1 MVSPFSFSLG
11 FRFIQNSNCPRRIC
25 ALRLGHRPHLSTLT
39 TDFYIS
45 DLDSLCSALLFAY
58 LRTHAHAPPRLHIPL
73 CNLQRGD
80 LALRPEFG
88 AVLHDAA
95 LTTDDVLTL
104 DELPGPRDLAPADTR
119 WLLVDH
125 NVLTGP
131 LAQVYGSKGSGSQN
145 LVIGCVDHHD
155 DEGEVPHDAE
165 PRVIEKCGS
174 CVSLIVEECAATWDR
189 LTSEEAEAEGEKG
202 GATLDART
210 RAHLARLVL
219 APALID
225 TRSLTDATKT
235 TARDHRAVEYAE
247 AKLASPGTDDSDATA
262 SDGPYARARFFEH
275 MSALRSDIAG
285 LSIRDVLRKDY
296 KEWSEGEGDGT
307 IKLGT
312 SSVTRPIAY
321 LVEKAGGEEALVE
334 SLRAWGEERAVDLV
348 VVMTS
353 ARIDG
358 AHGRELLVWARTGK
372 RAADAARAFADAF
385 AEPLEL
391 RPWGDGGGLNADAD
405 AVAAAGDGG
414 CGTEGWMRCWAQGKL
429 ECSRKQVAPML
440 REAMRRSLNA

>member
-1 MVSPFSFSLG
+1 M
-11 FRFIQNSNCPRRIC
+11 
-25 ALRLGHRPHLSTLT
+25 LR
-39 TDFYIS
+39 
-45 DLDSLCSALLFAY
+45 
-58 LRTHAHAPPRLHIPL
+58 
-73 CNLQRGD
+73 
-80 LALRPEFG
+80 
-88 AVLHDAA
+88 DAA
-95 LTTDDVLTL
+95 LTPEDVLTL
-104 DELPGPRDLAPADTR
+104 DELPGPHDLAPGDTR

-125 NVLTGP
+125 NALTGP
-131 LAQVYGSKGSGSQN
+131 LAQVYGGGKGGGSQN
-145 LVIGCVDHHD
+145 LVVGCVDHHD
-155 DEGEVPHDAE
+155 DEGEVPRAAE

-174 CVSLIVEECAATWDR
+174 CASLVVEQCAATWDR
-189 LTSEEAEAEGEKG
+189 LSSEEAAGVDGEKG
-202 GATLDART
+202 EATLDART

-247 AKLASPGTDDSDATA
+247 AKLAAPGTDDSAA
-262 SDGPYARARFFEH
+262 PSGPYARAGFFERL
-275 MSALRSDIAG
+275 SALKSDIAG
-285 LSIRDVLRKDY
+285 LSLRDVLRKDY
-296 KEWSEGEGDGT
+296 KEWSEGEGEGA

-321 LVEKAGGEEALVE
+321 LVEKAGGEGPLVE

-391 RPWGDGGGLNADAD
+391 RAWGDGGSLSAD
-405 AVAAAGDGG
+405 AVAAPAGDGG
-414 CGTEGWMRCWAQGKL
+414 AGGTEGWMRCWAQGKL

>member
-1 MVSPFSFSLG
+1 MVD
-11 FRFIQNSNCPRRIC
+11 
-25 ALRLGHRPHLSTLT
+25 GH
-39 TDFYIS
+39 
-45 DLDSLCSALLFAY
+45 
-58 LRTHAHAPPRLHIPL
+58 
-73 CNLQRGD
+73 
-80 LALRPEFG
+80 ALRPRP
-88 AVLHDAA
+88 D
-95 LTTDDVLTL
+95 
-104 DELPGPRDLAPADTR
+104 PAR
-119 WLLVDH
+119 RE
-125 NVLTGP
+125 LTG
-131 LAQVYGSKGSGSQN
+131 ASV
-145 LVIGCVDHHD
+145 
-155 DEGEVPHDAE
+155 
-165 PRVIEKCGS
+165 
-174 CVSLIVEECAATWDR
+174 AA
-189 LTSEEAEAEGEKG
+189 A
-202 GATLDART
+202 ARP

-247 AKLASPGTDDSDATA
+247 AKLAAPGTDDSAA
-262 SDGPYARARFFEH
+262 PSGPYARAGFFERL
-275 MSALRSDIAG
+275 SALKSDIAG
-285 LSIRDVLRKDY
+285 LSLRDVLRKDY
-296 KEWSEGEGDGT
+296 KEWSEGEGEGA

-353 ARIDG
+353 ACIDG

-405 AVAAAGDGG
+405 AVAVAAAGDGG